1 MSKHIRGTSTGG
13 DLLAAVDRAISGE
26 VIDEMLAALRC
37 ALADLSGIMPEI
49 DPSGDR
55 EHSGWQTIEDIQTA
69 IAKAE
74 EVK

>member
-26 VIDEMLAALRC
+26 VIDEMLAALKGMV
-37 ALADLSGIMPEI
+37 DLLENGS
-49 DPSGDR
+49 D
-55 EHSGWQTIEDIQTA
+55 GWSARDFRIHEANVLSDAEAA

>member
-1 MSKHIRGTSTGG
+1 MKIKGKSTGG

-26 VIDEMLAALRC
+26 VIDEMLAALKGVV
-37 ALADLSGIMPEI
+37 DLLENGSDGWSARDYGILVGNVL
-49 DPSGDR
+49 GDA
-55 EHSGWQTIEDIQTA
+55 QAA